1 MCQYF
6 PDLVV
11 QMRRTI
17 GGGVQDEAEGV
28 EVTAGLNVA
37 SLAFV
42 SISPRHHQPAMKAA
56 NIMPT
61 QNTVAHTID
70 DGGKD
75 M

>member
-17 GGGVQDEAEGV
+17 GGGVQDEEEGV

-56 NIMPT
+56 IIMPM
-61 QNTVAHTID
+61 QNTVAHIMD
-70 DGGKD
+70 DGRKD
-75 M
+75 T